1 MSKISIIILSLFIST
16 AHAGFLKKAII
27 AGGATYAGHAIAKKA
42 IENKEAKTT
51 KPVENKVQPANKEIP
66 R

>member
-16 AHAGFLKKAII
+16 AHAGFLKKAVI

-42 IENKEAKTT
+42 IENKEAK
-51 KPVENKVQPANKEIP
+51 KQNENKIQPANKEIP